1 MEIFTAIF
9 FTFLFVIL
17 IILIIYNIIYDRRNH
32 MKIKISFDA
41 FMHDYVIH
49 PEKWMLGVD
58 SVYFLFN
65 DETIEYYFSFFD
77 TIKYHRFY
85 RKKKKIEDNKKK
97 EEALNKLYKEING
110 DIKIEEK
117 EEV

>member
-1 MEIFTAIF
+1 METFIDIF

-17 IILIIYNIIYDRRNH
+17 FILMIYDIIYNRRNH

-85 RKKKKIEDNKKK
+85 KQKKKIENNKKK

-117 EEV
+117 KEV